1 MIAAMRHRFDNH
13 GESQRSKPVSQPR
26 VLTVEDDPISA
37 GEIVDRLGGYGLA
50 VDWVADGNEGVV
62 RAMSGD
68 YDAIM
73 LDRMLPGIDG
83 LTILKAIRA
92 AGVETPV
99 MMLSAMGDVDERI
112 RGLRAGGDD
121 YLTKPF
127 NTDELIVRIE
137 VMLRRGKQAGRI
149 EDGWLKVG
157 PLEIHFESR
166 RVKRGGRFLE
176 LQPTEYKILE
186 CMMRNAGIT
195 VTRTILF
202 EEVWGY
208 HFNPGTNLIAVHVA
222 RLRKKIEREGEPPLI
237 QTVRGSGYVLG

>member
-1 MIAAMRHRFDNH
+1 MSH
-13 GESQRSKPVSQPR
+13 PR
-26 VLTVEDDPISA
+26 ILTVEDDPISA
-37 GEIVDRLGGYGLA
+37 GEIVDSLGGCGLS
-50 VDWVADGNEGVV
+50 VDWVADGQEGVV

-68 YDAIM
+68 YDAIT

-83 LTILKAIRA
+83 LTILKMIRA

-99 MMLSAMGDVDERI
+99 MMLSSLGGVDERV

-127 NTDELIVRIE
+127 SSDELIVRIE
-137 VMLRRGKQAGRI
+137 VMLRRGKQAGRV
-149 EDGWLKVG
+149 EDGWLTVG
-157 PLEIHFESR
+157 ALEIHFESR
-166 RVKRGGRFLE
+166 RVKLDGRFLE

-186 CMMRNAGIT
+186 YMMRNAGIT

-202 EEVWGY
+202 EEIWGY

-237 QTVRGSGYVLG
+237 RTVRGSGYVLG